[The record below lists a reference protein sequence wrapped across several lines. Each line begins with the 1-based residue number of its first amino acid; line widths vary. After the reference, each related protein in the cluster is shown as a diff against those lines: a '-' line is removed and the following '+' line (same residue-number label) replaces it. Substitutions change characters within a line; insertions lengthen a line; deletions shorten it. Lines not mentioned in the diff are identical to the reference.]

1 LRRIYFY
8 EIDQRG
14 KKTKKKKILK
24 SLGLHGQGEITGRR
38 KYKVE
43 TETGLNSFP
52 FFQTPLTPTERAN
65 VCLGRAGEKFSRAII
80 IDVESEAS
88 VEETFDVV
96 RILLATFLSFSSGL
110 ASEG

>member
-1 LRRIYFY
+1 MCVW
-8 EIDQRG
+8 D
-14 KKTKKKKILK
+14 
-24 SLGLHGQGEITGRR
+24 GLV
-38 KYKVE
+38 K
-43 TETGLNSFP
+43 
-52 FFQTPLTPTERAN
+52 
-65 VCLGRAGEKFSRAII
+65 KFSRAII